1 VIVIDASALI
11 AFFLREEGWSELAK
25 YMIRTVSLDHA
36 VKEFYNA
43 VWRAVSI
50 NKRMSSKEA
59 LECISLFKNY
69 LEKNMQLVREEE
81 YLDGALEIAL
91 KEGIT
96 VYDALYISLAIS
108 QNKPILT
115 LDRKQREV
123 SRKYGVATLP

>member
-1 VIVIDASALI
+1 MIVIDASALI